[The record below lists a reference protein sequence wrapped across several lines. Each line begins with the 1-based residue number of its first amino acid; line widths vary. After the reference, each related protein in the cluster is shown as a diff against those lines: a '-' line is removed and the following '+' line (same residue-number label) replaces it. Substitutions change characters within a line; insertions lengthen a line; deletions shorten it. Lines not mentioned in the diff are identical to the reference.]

1 MAMNFDNVKD
11 YHDAAEQSL
20 DNLDTTTKELAGK
33 ITATATGRYFYIDQG
48 NPPIVGVVDR
58 AVFLKLE

>member
-20 DNLDTTTKELAGK
+20 DNLDTTTKELARK
-33 ITATATGRYFYIDQG
+33 IADTATGRYFYIDQG
-48 NPPIVGVVDR
+48 DPPTLGVTNG